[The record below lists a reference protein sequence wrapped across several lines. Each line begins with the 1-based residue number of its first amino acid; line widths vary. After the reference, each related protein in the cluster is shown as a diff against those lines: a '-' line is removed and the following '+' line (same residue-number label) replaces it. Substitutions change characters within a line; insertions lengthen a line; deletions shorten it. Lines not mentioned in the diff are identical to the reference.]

1 MADGDVIELGDEL
14 PEERPDVS
22 LETVRRFVK
31 AAQMDF
37 PRFTDHEHA
46 RAEGLPGAVIP
57 GIMSQ
62 GHLAAMIHR
71 WAPGCDIVVLD
82 TIFRTPM
89 VVGTPVVCRGAVTNV
104 EDDVDRDRPDDPQ
117 RGVRRDRRPRHRPG
131 APRPLSPDPQLLGAE
146 TFAAPSGRRARWRPC
161 CTSARS

>member
-1 MADGDVIELGDEL
+1 MQIDDVELGDEL

-37 PRFTDHEHA
+37 PRFTDHDAA

-62 GHLAAMIHR
+62 AQLAAMIHR
-71 WAPGCDIVVLD
+71 WAPGCSIMRID
-82 TIFRTPM
+82 TVFRTPM
-89 VVGTPVVCRGAVTNV
+89 VVGTPVVCRGAVTGIN
-104 EDDVDRDRPDDPQ
+104 DDDTIEIDLTIISEESGAT
-117 RGVRRDRRPRHRPG
+117 GV
-131 APRPLSPDPQLLGAE
+131 LGTAHVRLTE
-146 TFAAPSGRRARWRPC
+146 
-161 CTSARS
+161 

>member
-1 MADGDVIELGDEL
+1 MNVEIGDEL

-22 LETVRRFVK
+22 MATVRRFVK
-31 AAQMDF
+31 AADMDF

-62 GHLAAMIHR
+62 GHLGAMIHR
-71 WAPGCDIVVLD
+71 WAPGCDILELD

-89 VVGTPVVCRGAVTNV
+89 VVDTPVVCRGAVT
-104 EDDVDRDRPDDPQ
+104 DVDGDVVELDLTIVSEGTGAT
-117 RGVRRDRRPRHRPG
+117 GVLGTAKVRLPR
-131 APRPLSPDPQLLGAE
+131 
-146 TFAAPSGRRARWRPC
+146 
-161 CTSARS
+161 

>member
-1 MADGDVIELGDEL
+1 MAAGDVIELGDEL

-71 WAPGCDIVVLD
+71 WSPGCDIVELD

-104 EDDVDRDRPDDPQ
+104 EDDGTIEIDLTILSEASGATGVLGTAQVRP
-117 RGVRRDRRPRHRPG
+117 
-131 APRPLSPDPQLLGAE
+131 AP
-146 TFAAPSGRRARWRPC
+146 
-161 CTSARS
+161 